1 MKNKKEASNS
11 RCASV
16 TFHVHVNVCLSR
28 TATYGCV
35 TLDKVLNLSVFILP
49 VWRIEIMIII
59 ISPRAVEC
67 EEIN

>member
-1 MKNKKEASNS
+1 M
-11 RCASV
+11 
-16 TFHVHVNVCLSR
+16 
-28 TATYGCV
+28 